1 MVENWGVMTEV
12 IQFRYSPKIQRIM
25 DNLLIYHPD
34 KYINKSH
41 LIRCAIIKLDKNEAN
56 EMDFYDKKRTLVMDI
71 IKILSAVKEIDIKM
85 LRKNMFEYDG
95 SLPSEVD
102 RAIKELENM
111 DSIERKGNLVV
122 YMAR

>member
-1 MVENWGVMTEV
+1 MAENWGVMTESFL
-12 IQFRYSPKIQRIM
+12 FRHSLKIKKIM
-25 DNLLIYHPD
+25 DDLLLYHPD

-41 LIRCAIIKLDKNEAN
+41 LIRCAIIRLDKNEAN

-71 IKILSAVKEIDIKM
+71 VKILSAVKEIDIKM

-122 YMAR
+122 YKAR